1 MVPDLA
7 MSFTLLDYHLL
18 CKLNTIMKHRIITIS
33 LACLTL
39 FGWGCDSYL
48 DINEDP
54 NVLSEIP
61 DAKVVLPVAE
71 IGLANQLM
79 GWDFGFGGGFWGQ
92 YWTQAYSASQFKF
105 LCEYQETSFSNT
117 YTELTAGV
125 LNDLERMKTVS
136 AESTNKGNYF
146 VAEALSIFS
155 WQIMTDV
162 WGDVPYFEAL
172 KGDEGIVSPKFDKGS
187 DIYADLLARVNAL
200 IATDLSTSTLDANYD
215 FIYEGSLK
223 DWKAFA
229 NSLKL
234 KLMMRLSETPDYN
247 NAAVISF
254 IEGSNFIT
262 ASAKIKGS
270 IWSDGQ
276 EGKRHPM
283 REFEEGGAANLSTNV
298 IASKNFLDYL
308 INNNDPRLDVI
319 FKKDGDSYLGAFV
332 GDFDSNEDTD
342 ANGTDDDEEKYSKPN
357 FTADMDLVIMS
368 TWEIN
373 FFIAEAYA
381 RESNNA
387 KAKEYYDLGV
397 EASLVQHGGLA
408 NDIITT
414 GYAAWVN
421 GTIEEGIE
429 QIAMQKWVAN
439 ANYQHIES
447 FLEHNRTKYPAT
459 NLVDIR
465 KDRAEAYENFP
476 VGSLTISVAGRT
488 KTNAKLPSAPIYP
501 ASVLT
506 RNSNAPAQ
514 RADLLSKV
522 WWNLKVE

>member
-1 MVPDLA
+1 
-7 MSFTLLDYHLL
+7 
-18 CKLNTIMKHRIITIS
+18 MKHKIIAVS
-33 LACLTL
+33 LACLTF
-39 FGWGCDSYL
+39 FGWGCDDYL

-61 DAKVVLPVAE
+61 DAKVVLPAAE

-105 LCEYQETSFSNT
+105 LCEYQETSFSNA

-136 AESTNKGNYF
+136 ADSDNKGTYF

-155 WQIMTDV
+155 WQVMTDV

-172 KGDEGIVSPKFDKGS
+172 KGNEGIESPKFDEGS
-187 DIYADLLARVNAL
+187 AIYADLLARVDAL
-200 IATDLSTSTLDANYD
+200 IATDLSGSTLDKNYD
-215 FIYEGSLK
+215 FVYSGNLTA
-223 DWKAFA
+223 WKAFA

-234 KLMMRLSETPDYN
+234 KLMMRLSETSTYN
-247 NAAVISF
+247 NAAVVSF
-254 IEGSNFIT
+254 IEASTFIT
-262 ASAKIKGS
+262 SSAKIKGS
-270 IWSDGQ
+270 TWSDGQ

-283 REFEEGGAANLSTNV
+283 REFQEGGANNLSTNV

-308 INNNDPRLDVI
+308 NDNNDPRLDSL
-319 FKKDGDSYLGAFV
+319 FTKSGTSHNGAFV
-332 GDFDSNEDTD
+332 GDFDSNEDSD
-342 ANGTDDDEEKYSKPN
+342 GDGVKDDSEDYSQPYFK
-357 FTADMDLVIMS
+357 ADMDLMIMS

-381 RESNNA
+381 RAGNNA
-387 KAKEYYDLGV
+387 KAKEFYDLGV
-397 EASLVQHGGLA
+397 EASLAQHGGLD

-414 GYAAWVN
+414 GYATWVD
-421 GTIEEGIE
+421 GTAEEGIK

-447 FLEHNRTKYPAT
+447 FLERNRTKYPAT

-465 KDRAEAYENFP
+465 KDRADAYTNFP
-476 VGSLTISVAGRT
+476 VGSLTISVAGRA

-506 RNSNAPAQ
+506 RNVNAPAQ

-522 WWNLKVE
+522 WWNLKAE

>member
-1 MVPDLA
+1 
-7 MSFTLLDYHLL
+7 
-18 CKLNTIMKHRIITIS
+18 MKHKLITIS

-39 FGWGCDSYL
+39 FGWGCDDYL

-61 DAKVVLPVAE
+61 DAKVVLPAAQ

-105 LCEYQETSFSNT
+105 LCEYQETSFSNA

-136 AESTNKGNYF
+136 ADSENKGTYF

-172 KGDEGIVSPKFDKGS
+172 KGNEGNVYPKFDKGS
-187 DIYADLLARVNAL
+187 EIYTDLLTRVNAL
-200 IATDLSTSTLDANYD
+200 IATDLSGSTLDKNYD
-215 FIYEGSLK
+215 FVYAGDLNA
-223 DWKAFA
+223 WKAFA

-234 KLMMRLSETPDYN
+234 KLMMRLSETSTFD
-247 NAAVISF
+247 NAAVVSF
-254 IEGSNFIT
+254 IEASNFI
-262 ASAKIKGS
+262 ASSAKISGTV
-270 IWSDGQ
+270 WSDGQ

-283 REFEEGGAANLSTNV
+283 REFQEGGAGNLSTNV

-308 INNNDPRLDVI
+308 NDNNDPRLETL
-319 FKKDGDSYLGAFV
+319 FAKTGSAHKGAFV
-332 GDFDSNEDTD
+332 GDFDSNEDSDGDGVKDD
-342 ANGTDDDEEKYSKPN
+342 AEDYSQPV
-357 FTADMDLVIMS
+357 FAADMDLMIMS
-368 TWEIN
+368 AWEIN

-381 RESNNA
+381 RAGNNA
-387 KAKEYYDLGV
+387 KAKEFYDTAV
-397 EASLVQHGGLA
+397 EASLAQHGGLD

-414 GYAAWVN
+414 GYATWVD
-421 GTIEEGIE
+421 GTIEDGIK

-439 ANYQHIES
+439 SNYQHIEA

-465 KDRAEAYENFP
+465 KDRAGAFANFP
-476 VGSLTISVAGRT
+476 VGSLTISVAGRA

-501 ASVLT
+501 QSVLT
-506 RNSNAPAQ
+506 RNPNAPAQ

-522 WWNLKVE
+522 WWNLKAE

>member
-1 MVPDLA
+1 
-7 MSFTLLDYHLL
+7 
-18 CKLNTIMKHRIITIS
+18 MKHKLLTVS
-33 LACLTL
+33 LACLTF
-39 FGWGCDSYL
+39 FGSGCDSYL

-61 DAKVVLPVAE
+61 DAKVVLPAAE

-79 GWDFGFGGGFWGQ
+79 GWEFGFGGGFWGQ

-105 LCEYQETSFSNT
+105 LCEYQETSFSNA

-125 LNDLERMKTVS
+125 LNDLDRMKTVS
-136 AESTNKGNYF
+136 ADSENKGNYF

-162 WGDVPYFEAL
+162 WGDVPYFDAL
-172 KGDEGIVSPKFDKGS
+172 KGNTGIVSPEFDEGS
-187 DIYADLLARVNAL
+187 VIYADLLTRVEAL
-200 IATDLSTSTLDANYD
+200 IAMDLSGSTLDENYD
-215 FIYEGSLK
+215 FIYAGDLTA
-223 DWKAFA
+223 WKTFA

-234 KLMMRLSETPDYN
+234 KLMMRLSETPAYD
-247 NAAVISF
+247 NAAVVSF
-254 IEGSNFIT
+254 IEASNFISS
-262 ASAKIKGS
+262 SAKISGS
-270 IWSDGQ
+270 VWSDDDKGGV

-283 REFEEGGAANLSTNV
+283 REFEQGEALNLSTNV

-308 INNNDPRLDVI
+308 EINNDPRLDML
-319 FKKDGDSYLGAFV
+319 FAKTGSSHLGAFV
-332 GDFDSNEDTD
+332 GDFDSNEDSDGDGVKDD
-342 ANGTDDDEEKYSKPN
+342 AEDYSQPV
-357 FTADMDLVIMS
+357 FQAQMDLIIMS
-368 TWEIN
+368 AWEIN

-381 RESNNA
+381 RDGNNG
-387 KAKEYYDLGV
+387 KAKEFYDLGV
-397 EASLVQHGGLA
+397 QASTNQHASDVNQYLKADEKAAIVTTLVSD
-408 NDIITT
+408 DIITT
-414 GYAAWVN
+414 GYATWVS
-421 GTIEEGIE
+421 GSVEEGIK

-447 FLEHNRTKYPAT
+447 FLERNRTKYPEV

-465 KDRAEAYENFP
+465 KDRADAYTNFP
-476 VGSLTISVAGRT
+476 VGSLTISVAGRA

-506 RNSNAPAQ
+506 RNINAPAQ

-522 WWNLKVE
+522 WWNLKAE